1 MIEKT
6 EGPEDRGP
14 DLVDD
19 RVSARSRRGPA
30 RGRSGEGKLH
40 LGDLV
45 RVARQVLEV
54 FQQHRTHSD
63 LQVLKN
69 KLFRFGFFPKKR
81 LDNCICIR
89 LAIQLFRVFVN
100 WKF

>member
-6 EGPEDRGP
+6 EGPEDRSP

-54 FQQHRTHSD
+54 FQQHRPHSD
-63 LQVLKN
+63 LQVSKN
-69 KLFRFGFFPKKR
+69 KKFRFVCFSEKA
-81 LDNCICIR
+81 IR
-89 LAIQLFRVFVN
+89 QLYLFVYD
-100 WKF
+100 WLFSS

>member
-54 FQQHRTHSD
+54 FQQHRPHSD
-63 LQVLKN
+63 LQVQI
-69 KLFRFGFFPKKR
+69 RFVFPKNERKIALVLKYANSASR
-81 LDNCICIR
+81 KNDFI
-89 LAIQLFRVFVN
+89 
-100 WKF
+100 

>member
-54 FQQHRTHSD
+54 FQQHRPHSD
-63 LQVLKN
+63 LQVS
-69 KLFRFGFFPKKR
+69 KKQTVYICFSEKWKE
-81 LDNCICIR
+81 NCISSKIC
-89 LAIQLFRVFVN
+89 
-100 WKF
+100 